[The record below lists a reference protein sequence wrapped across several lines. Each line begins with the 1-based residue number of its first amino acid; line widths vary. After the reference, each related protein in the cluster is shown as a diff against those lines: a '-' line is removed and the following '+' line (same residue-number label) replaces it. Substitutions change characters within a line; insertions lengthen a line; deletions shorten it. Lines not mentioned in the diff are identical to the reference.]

1 MRTVKTLIRLGGCTF
16 VGFCRAQTHF
26 HYFILLQASEAFLV
40 HLFEDA
46 MLCAIHGKRVTVMPK
61 DVYLAMRLNGGL
73 AMIGGMRLAG
83 T

>member
-1 MRTVKTLIRLGGCTF
+1 
-16 VGFCRAQTHF
+16 
-26 HYFILLQASEAFLV
+26 
-40 HLFEDA
+40 

>member
-1 MRTVKTLIRLGGCTF
+1 MTRHICL
-16 VGFCRAQTHF
+16 
-26 HYFILLQASEAFLV
+26 ILLQASEAFLV

-46 MLCAIHGKRVTVMPK
+46 LLCAIHGKRVTVMPK

-73 AMIGGMRLAG
+73 ALGGFHIAG